1 MAQGW
6 QRVEGELGQSPITIS
21 RTRHAHGPRV
31 CCVCADVC
39 VCFWLPT
46 IPTSYFW
53 AVCVFRHK
61 INPQNQ
67 SRGRV
72 PARLVRVHE
81 EAHKQLAPHR
91 LCLCPSPAS
100 ARALFFRS
108 ASRSRSLRS
117 SSSISR
123 ACRWGRKGATRQP
136 GVACQRRGAKRWTG
150 RKLCEHEG
158 CSGRTGN
165 QPVDRARTVDHAPKA
180 RS

>member
-150 RKLCEHEG
+150 RKLCE
-158 CSGRTGN
+158 RTGN
-165 QPVDRARTVDHAPKA
+165 QRVDRARTVDHAPKA